1 MENLERV
8 TWEQLE
14 KEYNIKFKLE
24 DGTFRPVNEWLD
36 DLYLTMNPNDAWRL
50 VMTIMRNGEKLFE
63 DLLFHHK

>member
-1 MENLERV
+1 M

-14 KEYNIKFKLE
+14 TLFGIKFKLE

-36 DLYLTMNPNDAWRL
+36 DLYLQFTKEDIETLML
-50 VMTIMRNGEKLFE
+50 VIMRHGDDLFK

>member
-1 MENLERV
+1 M

-36 DLYLTMNPNDAWRL
+36 DIYLTMNYDDAWRL
-50 VMTIMRNGEKLFE
+50 IETIMRNGDKLFE

>member
-14 KEYNIKFKLE
+14 KEYDIKFKLK

-36 DLYLTMNPNDAWRL
+36 DVYLKCSYKDAWRL
-50 VMTIMRNGEKLFE
+50 IETIMRNGDKLFS
-63 DLLFHHK
+63 DILYHHK

>member
-1 MENLERV
+1 M

-14 KEYNIKFKLE
+14 TLFGIKFKLE

-36 DLYLTMNPNDAWRL
+36 DLYLQFTKEDIETLMF
-50 VMTIMRNGEKLFE
+50 VIMHHGDDLFK

>member
-1 MENLERV
+1 M

-36 DLYLTMNPNDAWRL
+36 DIYLTMSYQDAWRL
-50 VMTIMRNGEKLFE
+50 IETIMRNGDKLFE
-63 DLLFHHK
+63 DILFHHK

>member
-1 MENLERV
+1 M

-14 KEYNIKFKLE
+14 TIFGIKFKLE

-36 DLYLTMNPNDAWRL
+36 DLYLQFTKEDIETLMF
-50 VMTIMRNGEKLFE
+50 VIMRHGDDLFK

>member
-1 MENLERV
+1 MV

-36 DLYLTMNPNDAWRL
+36 DIYLTMNYNDAWRL
-50 VMTIMRNGEKLFE
+50 VMIIMRNGDKLFE
-63 DLLFHHK
+63 DILLHHK

>member
-1 MENLERV
+1 M

-14 KEYNIKFKLE
+14 TLFGIKFKLE

-36 DLYLTMNPNDAWRL
+36 DLYLQFTKEDIETLMF
-50 VMTIMRNGEKLFE
+50 VIMRHGDDLFK

>member
-1 MENLERV
+1 MV

-36 DLYLTMNPNDAWRL
+36 DMYLTMNYDDAWRL
-50 VMTIMRNGEKLFE
+50 VMTIMRNGDKLFE